1 MTSKEI
7 RQAFLDF
14 FKSKQHKIVP
24 SAPLVLK
31 NDPTLM
37 FTNSGMVQFKDYFLG
52 NGTPPAPRIA
62 DTQKCLRV
70 SGKHNDLEDVG
81 FDGTHH
87 TMFEM
92 LGNWSFGDYFKKEAI
107 EWSWELLTDKLGLPA
122 DRLYATVFGGDE
134 KEGLASDEEAR
145 EIWRRFLPDNQILD
159 GNKKDN
165 FWEMG
170 AQGPCGPCS
179 EIHFDFRSNEERAQV
194 PGEMLVN
201 QDHPSV
207 VEIWNNVFMQ
217 FERKADGS
225 LIVLPAQ
232 HVDTGMGFER
242 LCMVLQGKHYTYDT
256 DIFTPFITLVEQVS
270 NKKYNGS
277 YDRNAKTDVAMRVV
291 VDHIRAVAFTI
302 ADGQL
307 PASGGAGYVIRRIL
321 RRAVRYYYSFLDIK
335 EPFLNKLVPL
345 LADEFADVFP
355 ELKAQQDF
363 VQKVILEEERSFL
376 RTLENGLRRLDT
388 IEAANGIIS
397 GEVAFELFDT
407 FGFPIDL
414 TELIAREKGLSVDLE
429 GFEKALQIQKNRS
442 KIDAE
447 KQVGDWVAPL
457 PSPQRG
463 DDEASPLWGDG
474 SGVVEFVGYDALDA
488 ASKVLKYRAVQDKKG
503 FQYQMVLDKTPFY
516 PEGGGQVGDRG
527 RFFFGGD
534 EDGEEK
540 PEIIEVLDTKKEN
553 DLIIHF
559 VNRLPERMN
568 EPLWVEVD
576 EDRRAATEKNHTAT
590 HLLHSSLRGILGN
603 HVSQKGSL
611 VNEDYLRFDF
621 SHFEKVSEEQ
631 LRMVELFV
639 NDRIMLNIPLEE
651 ARNIPIEEARKAGAM
666 MLFGE
671 KYGETVRMITF
682 NKRISQELCGGTH
695 VKATGEIGLFKII
708 SESAVAAGVRRIE
721 AVTGFTALQYVNT
734 EIKELEKIREI
745 FKNPKEPAKRVADLQ
760 EENKRL
766 QKQIESMMLEQAAG
780 LQKELRSEFVQKEGF
795 QLLVKRLPLTDA
807 NAVKTLA
814 YNLEKEVGN
823 AVIVF
828 GTISNDKPQLTIR
841 ISDELVQSKGLNA
854 GNLIRELAKDIKGG
868 GGGQAFFAT
877 AGGNDVHGLDAALA
891 RAKELV
897 K

>member
-14 FKSKQHKIVP
+14 FRSKGHKIVP

-52 NGTPPAPRIA
+52 NATPPAPRIA

-107 EWSWELLTDKLGLPA
+107 AWSWELLTKVLGMNP
-122 DRLYATVFGGDE
+122 DRIYATVFGGDAGE
-134 KEGLASDEEAR
+134 NLDSDEEAR
-145 EIWRRFLPDNQILD
+145 DIWRQYLPDNHILD
-159 GNKKDN
+159 GSKKDN

-179 EIHFDFRSNEERAQV
+179 EIHFDFRSDEARAKI
-194 PGEMLVN
+194 PGEKLVN
-201 QDHPSV
+201 QDDPSV
-207 VEIWNNVFMQ
+207 VEIWNNVFIQ

-225 LIVLPAQ
+225 LVPLAAK

-256 DIFTPFITLVEQVS
+256 DVFTPFIQFIEKES
-270 NKKYNGS
+270 GKKYTGS
-277 YDRNAKTDVAMRVV
+277 YDRNALTDVAMRVV
-291 VDHIRAVAFTI
+291 ADHIRAVAFTI

-321 RRAVRYYYSFLDIK
+321 RRAVRYYYSFLEIK

-376 RTLENGLRRLDT
+376 RTLENGLKRLDA
-388 IEAANGIIS
+388 IEAKNGVIN
-397 GEVAFELFDT
+397 GEDAFELFDT

-414 TELIAREKGLSVDLE
+414 TELIAREKGLSVDLA

-442 KIDAE
+442 KADAE
-447 KQVGDWVAPL
+447 KQVGDWINPFGV
-457 PSPQRG
+457 PQ
-463 DDEASPLWGDG
+463 EG
-474 SGVVEFVGYDALDA
+474 SESVEFVGYDQLCVSDA
-488 ASKVLKYRAVQDKKG
+488 KVIKYRAVKDKKG
-503 FQYQMVLDKTPFY
+503 LQYQIVLNKTPFY
-516 PEGGGQVGDRG
+516 AESGGQMGDTG
-527 RFFFGGD
+527 YMDF
-534 EDGEEK
+534 DGER
-540 PEIIEVLDTKKEN
+540 IEVLDTKKEN
-553 DLIIHF
+553 DLIIHI
-559 VNRLPERMN
+559 VNKVPEHIQS
-568 EPLWVEVD
+568 EHVTAQVD
-576 EDRRAATEKNHTAT
+576 TQRRAATAKNHSAT
-590 HLLHSSLRGILGN
+590 HLMHAALHHILGK
-603 HVSQKGSL
+603 HAVQKGQN
-611 VNEDYLRFDF
+611 VDNERLRFDF
-621 SHFEKVSEEQ
+621 SHFQALTKEELAEIEHLVNQKIRENIQ
-631 LRMVELFV
+631 LDEV
-639 NDRIMLNIPLEE
+639 
-651 ARNIPIEEARKAGAM
+651 RNMPIEEARQTGAM

-671 KYGETVRMITF
+671 KYGENVRVITF
-682 NKRISQELCGGTH
+682 DKDFSRELCGGTH
-695 VKATGEIGLFKII
+695 VPATGEIGLFKIV

-721 AVTGFTALQYVNT
+721 AITADEAEAYINEELN
-734 EIKELEKIREI
+734 ELNKIKEY
-745 FKNPKEPAKRVADLQ
+745 FKNPKNPAERVVAQGD
-760 EENKRL
+760 EIKRL
-766 QKQIESMMLEQAAG
+766 QKELEEYKTREASA
-780 LQKELRSEFVQKEGF
+780 LQKELRSEFVQQDGI

-807 NAVKTLA
+807 NIVKTLA

-828 GTISNDKPQLTIR
+828 GTVSNDKPQLTIR
-841 ISDELVQSKGLNA
+841 ISDELVQSKSLNA
-854 GNLIRELAKDIKGG
+854 GTMIRELAKEIKGG

-877 AGGNDVHGLDAALA
+877 AGGSDVSGLDAALVKV
-891 RAKELV
+891 KELV
-897 K
+897 